1 MKFSERL
8 KSLRK
13 DFRYTQKILEEIT
26 GIARSTISAY
36 ELGTRNPSVDNL
48 ITLARVFR
56 VSIDY
61 LCGNTDKCL
70 IDITD
75 ISQHSYSK
83 IVTILREENINI
95 EN

>member
-13 DFRYTQKILEEIT
+13 DFQYTQKILEEIT

-61 LCGNTDKCL
+61 LCGNTDRRL

-75 ISQHSYSK
+75 ISQQNYCK
-83 IVTILREENINI
+83 IVTILGEENINV